1 MWHYVSSAGYLHLV
15 LAVIALA
22 AKAQAQV
29 ARALSQQALVLGLLP
44 AGKERQESQPT
55 VQLTVNNK
63 MLNRF
68 YAYLYFQSEMW
79 GFSLMWHY
87 VSSAGYLHL
96 VLAVIA
102 LAAKAQAQV
111 ARALSQQ
118 ALVRGLLPAGK
129 ERQESQPTI
138 QLTVTQ
144 QNAK

>member
-1 MWHYVSSAGYLHLV
+1 MTLIRVSSAGYLHLV

-29 ARALSQQALVLGLLP
+29 ARALSQLALVRGLLS

-55 VQLTVNNK
+55 IQLTVNNK

-87 VSSAGYLHL
+87 VSSAGYFHL
-96 VLAVIA
+96 VLALVK
-102 LAAKAQAQV
+102 L
-111 ARALSQQ
+111 
-118 ALVRGLLPAGK
+118 ALVMLALPALVTVLGVLPGGLPAG
-129 ERQESQPTI
+129 EDI
-138 QLTVTQ
+138 F
-144 QNAK
+144 